1 MNKKPL
7 LMRTII
13 VIVVTLL
20 FAVSTYPL
28 TPRDFYKTFE
38 SILKNSNDP
47 VAEKVIADAKKLQEN
62 NPTLYPSTALLQVA
76 DENGID
82 LKSHI
87 SGKDINDNSDVI
99 SLIRKKAGSSI
110 RLGLDLNGGVEFLLE
125 LIPDEK
131 KANDGSVVDVDNNF
145 NRYRDIAIEILRK
158 RMESQNIFET
168 EISPAGGRYVSLRV
182 PVVSK
187 EEKNKLLDLI
197 KMSAKL
203 RFRLVHPENTA
214 LVNQYLANPK
224 DFVIPAGYDKMEISE
239 FVKKGKPVVQT
250 YFIERRWKMDG
261 KGVVEAFPTTDQ
273 FGQRKIILKFNSDGA
288 RDFGKVTSENIGRQ
302 LAIVLDGKLYCAPN
316 IKQAIM
322 DGSAEI
328 SGRFS
333 NEESKN
339 ISDALVSGS
348 LPIQIKVDAI
358 FDTDATLG
366 ADNVRN
372 GIWAGVL
379 ALLCLAASMII
390 YYMRAGVVAITGMLV
405 NVVLVLGSM
414 AAFDATLTLPG
425 MAGIILTMG
434 MSVDANV
441 LIYERIREELGQG
454 KGLSSAIDLGYSRAF
469 LTIIDSHI
477 TTLFTGVILMF
488 VGTGAIKGFA
498 VTLNLGI
505 ITSLFSSLFVT
516 RLLFDVML
524 RYQDLKTLKMLHIF
538 TQPHFDFL
546 GKSKLLLTIS
556 CTLFALSIG
565 IFIFRG
571 ADCLGVDFRGGTQV
585 TFNYA
590 SRINPQLLTDELTA
604 AGYEAKVTYKTN
616 SSIADNRKLEIVV
629 RPNKKHEA
637 GIAAGNVSP
646 KEQIAKLLNS
656 KFPDAKLTGG
666 LESTLGGLVG
676 WEFTKSAILAIIL
689 AFVGI
694 IIYVSLRFEFDYGVA
709 SVAALVHDV
718 VVTTGIYLLMGREIS
733 LSVVAALLTII
744 GYSIMD
750 TIVVFDRIRE
760 NLRLIKDQGYQDII
774 NLSINH
780 TLSRTILTSFT
791 VFLVVFVLFLF
802 GGIAINDF
810 VLVMMLGVIIG
821 TYSSVFIASPIIA
834 VWHKKI
840 GGVLGRGIHSK
851 ENTPSK
857 LTADTDSS
865 TAN

>member
-28 TPRDFYKTFE
+28 TPRDFYKTFQ
-38 SILKNSNDP
+38 SILRTSNDP
-47 VAEKVIADAKKLQEN
+47 VAEKVISEAKKMQQV
-62 NPTLYPSTALLQVA
+62 NPTLYPSTALLQAA

-82 LKSHI
+82 LKSHVV
-87 SGKDINDNSDVI
+87 GKDINDNSDVI

-131 KANDGSVVDVDNNF
+131 KASDGSTVAVDTNF

-158 RMESQNIFET
+158 RMEAQNIFET

-182 PVVSK
+182 PIVSK

-203 RFRLVHPENTA
+203 RFRLVHPDNA
-214 LVNQYLANPK
+214 AMVNQYMANQK
-224 DFVIPAGYDKMEISE
+224 DFVIPPGYDKMEISE
-239 FVKKGKPVVQT
+239 FVKNGKPVTQV

-261 KGVVEAFPTTDQ
+261 KGIVDAFPTNDQ
-273 FGQRKIILKFNSDGA
+273 FGQRKIILKFNSEGA

-348 LPIQIKVDAI
+348 LPIQIKVEAI

-372 GIWAGVL
+372 GIWAGIL
-379 ALLCLAASMII
+379 ALACLAASMII
-390 YYMRAGVVAITGMLV
+390 YYMRAGVVAIIGMLV

-441 LIYERIREELGQG
+441 LIYERVREELGQG
-454 KGLSSAIDLGYSRAF
+454 KGLASAIDLGYSRAF
-469 LTIIDSHI
+469 LTIIDSHL

-516 RLLFDVML
+516 RLIFDAMM
-524 RYQDLKTLKMLHIF
+524 RYQNLKTIKMLHVF

-546 GKSKLLLTIS
+546 GKSKIL
-556 CTLFALSIG
+556 LSISFVL
-565 IFIFRG
+565 FILSISVFVIRG
-571 ADCLGVDFRGGTQV
+571 VDCLGVDFRGGTQV

-590 SRINPQLLTDELTA
+590 SRINPQLLTDTLTE

-616 SSIADNRKLEIVV
+616 NSLGDNRKLEIVV
-629 RPNKKHEA
+629 RPNKKA
-637 GIAAGNVSP
+637 DSVVTSGSVSP
-646 KEQIAKLLNS
+646 KEQIAKLLNT
-656 KFPDAKLTGG
+656 KFPEAKLSGG

-676 WEFTKSAILAIIL
+676 WEFAKSAILAIIF
-689 AFVGI
+689 AFIGI

-709 SVAALVHDV
+709 SVIALIHDV
-718 VVTTGIYLLMGREIS
+718 VITTGIYLLMGREIS
-733 LSVVAALLTII
+733 LSVIAALLTII

-760 NLRLIKDQGYQDII
+760 NLRLIKDKSYKEII

-791 VFLVVFVLFLF
+791 VFLVVFILFLF

-810 VLVMMLGVIIG
+810 VLVMMLGVVIG

-834 VWHKKI
+834 VWHRKI
-840 GGVLGRGIHSK
+840 GGVLGKGMHSRESVHTK
-851 ENTPSK
+851 VTS
-857 LTADTDSS
+857 DTEI
-865 TAN
+865 AKQ